1 MTTGNGSHAD
11 GKQRRG
17 AFSLFGA
24 EFGGRPEPRK
34 PLKREP
40 GATDTPF
47 VKAHGPASSIAQ
59 RLRSAETA
67 EAPNDS
73 LPGPAALARSL
84 GYAFV
89 LGATI
94 ALVLT
99 LLPNAEDTNETGLL
113 SLVAL
118 AYTVGLIC
126 LRAEDRLPSWAT
138 PAALALATV
147 LVTYANALFSDSG
160 KSVWAIFYVAVGLQ
174 AGYFLTRLWAAAQVT
189 LVGAAY
195 ALVVWGQHNAF
206 ETWLGT
212 LATVALAAWMVGTMR
227 TRSRRLIMRLAD
239 AARTDAETGLLNRRG
254 LQEIAELE
262 LERARRGDRPVTIV
276 IIDVDRFQD
285 FNEAHGHSTS
295 DRALKTLANHIQDGK
310 RRIDIAARIGGEEFA
325 LIAPDTDEHGA
336 YVLADRL
343 RREVREAFTQT
354 GLTVSLGIA
363 SYPKHG
369 GTAEEL
375 MTGADRAVF
384 AAKALGRDRTVIYN
398 REIAANLL
406 GEQTREAAVN
416 EGHLAAV
423 LVLAETL
430 DMRDAGTARHS
441 QLVGRYARSI
451 ATEMGMEPDA
461 IERMH
466 LAGVLHDIGKIGIPD
481 SILKKPGPL
490 EEFEWAEMRKHPELG
505 ARILEGAHLDDI
517 AGWVLAHHER
527 PDGKGYPSGLVAG
540 QIPLE
545 ARILAVVDAYEAM
558 TNDRVYRPA
567 LPEEEARAELLR
579 WSGTQFDE
587 EVVEL
592 FVRLLEREERAGE
605 SLSARLSRALR

>member
-1 MTTGNGSHAD
+1 M
-11 GKQRRG
+11 
-17 AFSLFGA
+17 
-24 EFGGRPEPRK
+24 
-34 PLKREP
+34 
-40 GATDTPF
+40 
-47 VKAHGPASSIAQ
+47 KAHAPASSLAHQ
-59 RLRSAETA
+59 LRSTEITQ
-67 EAPNDS
+67 APNDS

-89 LGATI
+89 AGATV
-94 ALVLT
+94 ALILT
-99 LLPNAEDTNETGLL
+99 LVPNAADTNETGLL

-126 LRAEDRLPSWAT
+126 LRAQDRLPSWAL
-138 PAALALATV
+138 PGALALATV
-147 LVTYANALFSDSG
+147 LVTYAVEFFANPTQ
-160 KSVWAIFYVAVGLQ
+160 SVWAIFYVAVGLQ
-174 AGYFLTRLWAAAQVT
+174 AGYFLSRIWAAAQV
-189 LVGAAY
+189 
-195 ALVVWGQHNAF
+195 ALVAAAFGLAVWNHDGAF
-206 ETWLGT
+206 QIWLGT
-212 LATVALAAWMVGTMR
+212 VATVALGTWMVGTMR
-227 TRSRRLIMRLAD
+227 VRVRQLIMRLAD
-239 AARTDAETGLLNRRG
+239 AARTDAHTGLLNRRG
-254 LQEIAELE
+254 LQEVAELE
-262 LERARRGDRPVTIV
+262 LERARRGDRPVSIV
-276 IIDVDRFQD
+276 VIDIDRFKD
-285 FNEAHGHSTS
+285 FNERHGHSAS
-295 DRALKTLANHIQDGK
+295 DRALKRIAAVLQVSK
-310 RRIDIAARIGGEEFA
+310 RRIDVAARISGEEFA
-325 LIAPDTDEHGA
+325 LVAPDTDEHGS

-343 RREVREAFTQT
+343 RREVREAFADV

-375 MTGADRAVF
+375 LTGADRAVF

-451 ATEMGMEPDA
+451 AAEMGMSAEDV
-461 IERMH
+461 ERMQ

-490 EEFEWAEMRKHPELG
+490 EEFEWQEMRKHPELG

-527 PDGKGYPSGLVAG
+527 PDGMGYPSGIAG
-540 QIPLE
+540 EQIPIQ

-567 LPEEEARAELLR
+567 IGEQEARDELLR
-579 WSGTQFDE
+579 FAGTQFDA
-587 EVVEL
+587 EVVSI
-592 FVRLLEREERAGE
+592 FVRLLEREDRAGE